1 MKNHLKK
8 LLITFTLIIGL
19 CTSMLATP
27 AAAAEIP
34 EDPISVSASNTKKIE
49 LNTDDALFYVGG
61 VYNLRLQNATAK
73 NVKWRT
79 SNKAIATVNS
89 KGRVTAKKVGKCY
102 IIAKYKGK
110 QYKCKAT
117 VLSDNGFVKTWCK
130 MIAKKI
136 KKSNKSPYNQ
146 VLSATSF
153 VAKNFDYGSAKTPLD
168 VIKKGRGTC
177 VSANKL
183 LVEILK
189 ALGFKAE
196 IRFAGRDKM
205 SRYPKGMMFM
215 SHHHNVK
222 VVIKGTTYY
231 VDATPA
237 TGAFYMTTNKKPIY
251 YEFYYG
257 QEVII
262 DYVPGHKHHFNL
274 QDNW

>member
-19 CTSMLATP
+19 CASMLATP

-49 LNTDDALFYVGG
+49 LNNDDVLFYVGG

-136 KKSNKSPYNQ
+136 KKGKRNKSPYNQ

-153 VAKNFDYGSAKTPLD
+153 VAKNFDYGSAK
-168 VIKKGRGTC
+168 
-177 VSANKL
+177 
-183 LVEILK
+183 
-189 ALGFKAE
+189 
-196 IRFAGRDKM
+196 M
-205 SRYPKGMMFM
+205 SRGELTAEVLANYLRHEHLPDCTLLSENARCQLNDGTLSEAGNFIRQD
-215 SHHHNVK
+215 HNESQ
-222 VVIKGTTYY
+222 
-231 VDATPA
+231 AA
-237 TGAFYMTTNKKPIY
+237 
-251 YEFYYG
+251 
-257 QEVII
+257 
-262 DYVPGHKHHFNL
+262 
-274 QDNW
+274 